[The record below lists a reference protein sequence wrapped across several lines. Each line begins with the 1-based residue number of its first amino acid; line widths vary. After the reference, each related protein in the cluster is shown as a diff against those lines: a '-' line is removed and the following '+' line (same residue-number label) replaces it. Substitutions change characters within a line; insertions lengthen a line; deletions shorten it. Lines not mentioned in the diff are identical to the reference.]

1 MASLSFGQLCSHCIG
16 LLAAK
21 ATGAFRIRFT
31 SLTVRNTLL
40 PLAARP
46 PIPLL
51 IALGAAGGL
60 LAFTNP
66 GPADFR
72 EFAGAELA
80 DRGAREFCRP
90 GGMPMLLQMV
100 VENCPAL
107 IRSQRQ
113 PLGLLAAKLSQR
125 HNFGLFS
132 LYTTRLAGGALI
144 PQLSLPGYQLDTLAI
159 AGQFFVLKAE
169 RSDGS

>member
-1 MASLSFGQLCSHCIG
+1 M
-16 LLAAK
+16 
-21 ATGAFRIRFT
+21 
-31 SLTVRNTLL
+31 RNTLL

-113 PLGLLAAKLSQR
+113 PLGVLAAQLSQR
-125 HNFGLFS
+125 HNFGLLS
-132 LYTTRLAGGALI
+132 LYTTRVTGGALI
-144 PQLSLPGYQLDTLAI
+144 PQLALPSYELDTLAI

-169 RSDGS
+169 RSDGP